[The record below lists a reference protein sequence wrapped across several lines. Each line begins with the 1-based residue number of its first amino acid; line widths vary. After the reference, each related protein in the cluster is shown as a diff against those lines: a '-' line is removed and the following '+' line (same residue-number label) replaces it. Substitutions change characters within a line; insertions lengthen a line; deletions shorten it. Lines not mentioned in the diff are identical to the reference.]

1 MTLKELKESLE
12 SIDDNAFV
20 GKVAYRAFPVGKAP
34 KLPYICYLSTSTNN
48 FFADN
53 KTYEV
58 IQEVN
63 IELYTAKKSE
73 VTEQMLES
81 KLDELG
87 LGWNKYEQW
96 ISSENFYEIIYTINL

>member
-53 KTYEV
+53 KTY
-58 IQEVN
+58 
-63 IELYTAKKSE
+63 
-73 VTEQMLES
+73 
-81 KLDELG
+81 
-87 LGWNKYEQW
+87 
-96 ISSENFYEIIYTINL
+96 